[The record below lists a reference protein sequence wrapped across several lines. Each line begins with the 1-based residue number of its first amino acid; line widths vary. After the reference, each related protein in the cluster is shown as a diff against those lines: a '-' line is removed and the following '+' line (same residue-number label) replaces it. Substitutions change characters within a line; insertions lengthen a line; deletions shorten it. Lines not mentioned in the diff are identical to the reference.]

1 MSRTGLFVVC
11 PDTEKDYTLKGAA
24 LYFMMAMLVVIC
36 LVFKGYL
43 FCHKLLT

>member
-1 MSRTGLFVVC
+1 MPRTRLFVVC
-11 PDTEKDYTLKGAA
+11 PNTKKDETLKGAV
-24 LYFMMAMLVVIC
+24 LYFMMAMLVVKC